1 MNQGQHLKHNGWEY
15 FKIKEKYQA
24 ADSRK
29 LMNPQ
34 KINTRKAITKDIL
47 ANPEKV

>member
-1 MNQGQHLKHNGWEY
+1 MVENIL
-15 FKIKEKYQA
+15 KIKEKYQA

-34 KINTRKAITKDIL
+34 KINTSESLSQKIY
-47 ANPEKV
+47 